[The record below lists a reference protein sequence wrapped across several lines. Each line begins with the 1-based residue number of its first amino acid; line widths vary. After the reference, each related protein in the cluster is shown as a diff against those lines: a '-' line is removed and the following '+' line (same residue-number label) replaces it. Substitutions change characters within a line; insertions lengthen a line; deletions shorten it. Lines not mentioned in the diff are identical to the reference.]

1 MTQLTLIMSLLILS
15 VHCNTINNNNNNRV
29 LLTSCAALLH
39 GFDTRKDPLLNALIV
54 CYSLEQVTQGMAL
67 AALALLDDVMGNDD
81 VSSNAKSDNAK
92 SNGKNWLDGGLKGLL
107 DASSD
112 SAVQPSCAEIASS
125 AFEFFAELSK
135 SVHSP
140 ATAQSPTSVSG
151 SSDSTSSTD
160 SSSGALVRSSTAV
173 ATTGVTDSTT
183 VSTDDSSGTSGSE
196 LADSGSQ
203 EQPGK
208 KKRVWPF
215 GQKNRKHS
223 HAEQL
228 PPMGHDL
235 VVQRCDHL
243 STGAKVVL
251 NTVRL
256 LRKRGASVR
265 AAKARKAEG
274 AYQWGGDTNLFK
286 YLKLHFV
293 KFAC

>member
-1 MTQLTLIMSLLILS
+1 M
-15 VHCNTINNNNNNRV
+15 NNRV

-67 AALALLDDVMGNDD
+67 AALALLDDVMGNDESSTD
-81 VSSNAKSDNAK
+81 SNAKSGNGE
-92 SNGKNWLDGGLKGLL
+92 SGNGKNWLDGGLKGLL

-112 SAVQPSCAEIASS
+112 SAVQPSCEEIANS

-140 ATAQSPTSVSG
+140 PTAQSPTSITRTSDLTSSTGSSSSG
-151 SSDSTSSTD
+151 SSS
-160 SSSGALVRSSTAV
+160 ALARSSTAV
-173 ATTGVTDSTT
+173 ATTGTAAATDS
-183 VSTDDSSGTSGSE
+183 SDSSSGSSSSE
-196 LADSGSQ
+196 QLTGSGSQ
-203 EQPGK
+203 ERTG

-215 GQKNRKHS
+215 GLKNRKQHA
-223 HAEQL
+223 AEQQ
-228 PPMGHDL
+228 PPMGHEL

-274 AYQWGGDTNLFK
+274 AYQWGGGTNLFK
-286 YLKLHFV
+286 HLKLRLAARAT
-293 KFAC
+293 KQ

>member
-1 MTQLTLIMSLLILS
+1 M
-15 VHCNTINNNNNNRV
+15 NNRV

-67 AALALLDDVMGNDD
+67 AALALLDDVMGNDESNTD
-81 VSSNAKSDNAK
+81 SNAKTGNGESG
-92 SNGKNWLDGGLKGLL
+92 NGKNWLDGGLKGLL

-112 SAVQPSCAEIASS
+112 SAVQPSCEEIANS

-140 ATAQSPTSVSG
+140 PTAQSPTSISG
-151 SSDSTSSTD
+151 SSDTASSNG
-160 SSSGALVRSSTAV
+160 SSSALVRSSTAV
-173 ATTGVTDSTT
+173 ATTGTSTATDSSAGSS
-183 VSTDDSSGTSGSE
+183 VSSCSDQ

-203 EQPGK
+203 DRTG

-215 GQKNRKHS
+215 GLKNRKQHA
-223 HAEQL
+223 AEQQ
-228 PPMGHDL
+228 PPMGHEL

-274 AYQWGGDTNLFK
+274 AYQWGGGTKKFN
-286 YLKLHFV
+286 YLKFCLASFLCAFSLGV
-293 KFAC
+293 YGV

>member
-1 MTQLTLIMSLLILS
+1 M
-15 VHCNTINNNNNNRV
+15 NNRV

-67 AALALLDDVMGNDD
+67 AALALLDDVMGNDESNTD
-81 VSSNAKSDNAK
+81 SNAKTGNGESG
-92 SNGKNWLDGGLKGLL
+92 NGKNWLDGGLKGLL

-112 SAVQPSCAEIASS
+112 SAVQPSCEEIANS

-140 ATAQSPTSVSG
+140 PTAQSPTSISG
-151 SSDSTSSTD
+151 SSDTASSNG
-160 SSSGALVRSSTAV
+160 SSSALVRSSTAV
-173 ATTGVTDSTT
+173 ATTGTTTATDSSDGSTDSSSKEVTDS
-183 VSTDDSSGTSGSE
+183 G
-196 LADSGSQ
+196 LQ
-203 EQPGK
+203 QQPG

-215 GQKNRKHS
+215 GLKNRKQHA
-223 HAEQL
+223 AEQQ
-228 PPMGHDL
+228 PPMGHEL

-274 AYQWGGDTNLFK
+274 AYQWGGDTDLFN
-286 YLKLHFV
+286 YLKFFLSFLHAFSSII
-293 KFAC
+293 